1 MLLTA
6 FTIKANLFLFV
17 KSFLKLL
24 GIFKKFAAAVD
35 QRGKDLTVQLF
46 VFFFFSKLTC
56 PARLSPSSAFSLYK
70 VTFRCLK
77 VFCLLMELT
86 KTRSFVKW
94 IFKRSITTTRY
105 SLAKKDRNVKPL
117 FLFFQKWFWK
127 GVLALLWKQAF
138 LFPYISSVY
147 NLQIFVKRDFPD
159 EKILNLSFLCNF
171 AHTI

>member
-1 MLLTA
+1 MLLTT

-24 GIFKKFAAAVD
+24 GIFKKFAAAKD
-35 QRGKDLTVQLF
+35 QRGKDLTIQLF
-46 VFFFFSKLTC
+46 VFACSAKLTC
-56 PARLSPSSAFSLYK
+56 LARLSPSSAFSLYK

-77 VFCLLMELT
+77 VFCLLMELA

-117 FLFFQKWFWK
+117 FLFFQKIFWK
-127 GVLALLWKQAF
+127 GSLIFCGNKPFCF
-138 LFPYISSVY
+138 LIYLVYI
-147 NLQIFVKRDFPD
+147 I
-159 EKILNLSFLCNF
+159 C
-171 AHTI
+171 